1 MDILI
6 ESFQYG
12 IVPTIIILIAFLVT
26 KYLDN
31 KKEREIAKKSIKVNA
46 EILDCFNNLNEYLKR
61 ITRDII
67 EKEDD
72 KCAAAIRSSFKSM
85 AHSLSK
91 FAIFTIISN
100 NVKTNRDNIV
110 DNIHNTVYA
119 EFSTV
124 YNELLLY
131 NFSDHNIADYIQ
143 EEWKDQLISDLINII
158 FDEDKDKEQRIYNA
172 HNKINVRVGNYIS
185 YVNKKFLENDKS
197 R

>member
-1 MDILI
+1 MEILLD
-6 ESFQYG
+6 SFQYG
-12 IVPTIIILIAFLVT
+12 IVPTLIILIAFLIT

-61 ITRDII
+61 ITKDII

-72 KCAAAIRSSFKSM
+72 KCAAAIRSSFKAM
-85 AHSLSK
+85 AHSISK

-100 NVKTNRDNIV
+100 NIRSNRENIIDNI
-110 DNIHNTVYA
+110 NNTVYS

-131 NFSDHNIADYIQ
+131 NYDGHNIANYVKD
-143 EEWKDQLISDLINII
+143 EWKEQLISDLKNII
-158 FDEDKDKEQRIYNA
+158 FDENNTKESRIYNV
-172 HNKINVRVGNYIS
+172 HNKINLRVSNYIS

-197 R
+197 K

>member
-1 MDILI
+1 MEILI

-12 IVPTIIILIAFLVT
+12 IVPTLIILVAFLIT

-72 KCAAAIRSSFKSM
+72 KCAAAIRSSFRSM
-85 AHSLSK
+85 AHAISK

-100 NVKTNRDNIV
+100 NVKTNRENIL
-110 DNIHNTVYA
+110 DNIHNTVYS
-119 EFSTV
+119 EFATV

-131 NFSDHNIADYIQ
+131 NFADHNIADYIQ
-143 EEWKDQLISDLINII
+143 EEWKEQIVSDLKNII
-158 FDEDKDKEQRIYNA
+158 FDENNSKENRIYTV
-172 HNKINVRVGNYIS
+172 HNKINLRVGNYIS

>member
-1 MDILI
+1 MEILI

-12 IVPTIIILIAFLVT
+12 IVPTLIVLTAFLIT

-31 KKEREIAKKSIKVNA
+31 KKERELAKKSIKVNA

-72 KCAAAIRSSFKSM
+72 KCAAAIRSSFRSM
-85 AHSLSK
+85 AHAISK

-100 NVKTNRDNIV
+100 NVKTNRENIL
-110 DNIHNTVYA
+110 DNIHNTVYS
-119 EFSTV
+119 EFATV

-131 NFSDHNIADYIQ
+131 NFADHNIADYIQ
-143 EEWKDQLISDLINII
+143 EDWKEQIVSDLKNII
-158 FDEDKDKEQRIYNA
+158 FDENNSKENRIYTV
-172 HNKINVRVGNYIS
+172 HNKINLRVGNYIS

>member
-1 MDILI
+1 MEILI

-12 IVPTIIILIAFLVT
+12 IVPTLIVLTAFLVT

-72 KCAAAIRSSFKSM
+72 KCAAAIRSSFRAM
-85 AHSLSK
+85 AHSISK

-100 NVKTNRDNIV
+100 NVKTNRENILDNIQ
-110 DNIHNTVYA
+110 NTVYS
-119 EFSTV
+119 EFATV

-131 NFSDHNIADYIQ
+131 SFSDHNIADYIQ
-143 EEWKDQLISDLINII
+143 EDWKEQIVSDLKNII
-158 FDEDKDKEQRIYNA
+158 FDEDNSKENRIYTV
-172 HNKINVRVGNYIS
+172 HNKINLRVGNYIS

>member
-1 MDILI
+1 MEILI

-12 IVPTIIILIAFLVT
+12 IVPTLIVLTAFLVT

-31 KKEREIAKKSIKVNA
+31 KKERELAKKSIKVNA

-72 KCAAAIRSSFKSM
+72 KCAAAIRSSFRSM
-85 AHSLSK
+85 AHAISK

-100 NVKTNRDNIV
+100 NVKTNRENIL
-110 DNIHNTVYA
+110 DNIHNTVYS
-119 EFSTV
+119 EFATV

-143 EEWKDQLISDLINII
+143 EDWKEQIVSDLKNII
-158 FDEDKDKEQRIYNA
+158 FDENNSKENRIYTV
-172 HNKINVRVGNYIS
+172 HNKINLRVGNYIS

>member
-1 MDILI
+1 MEILI

-12 IVPTIIILIAFLVT
+12 IVPTLIILVAFLIT

-72 KCAAAIRSSFKSM
+72 KCVAAIRSSFKAM
-85 AHSLSK
+85 AHSISK

-100 NVKTNRDNIV
+100 NVKTNRENII
-110 DNIHNTVYA
+110 DNIHNTVYS
-119 EFSTV
+119 EFATV

-131 NFSDHNIADYIQ
+131 SFADHNIADYIQ
-143 EEWKDQLISDLINII
+143 EEWKDQLISDLKHII
-158 FDEDKDKEQRIYNA
+158 FDEDNTKENRIYNI
-172 HNKINVRVGNYIS
+172 HNKINLRVSNYIS
-185 YVNKKFLENDKS
+185 YVSKKFLENDKS

>member
-1 MDILI
+1 MEILLD
-6 ESFQYG
+6 SFQYG
-12 IVPTIIILIAFLVT
+12 IVPTLIILIAFLIT
-26 KYLDN
+26 KYLDT

-61 ITRDII
+61 ITKDII

-72 KCAAAIRSSFKSM
+72 KCAAAIRSSFKAM
-85 AHSLSK
+85 AHSISK

-100 NVKTNRDNIV
+100 NIRSNRENIIDNI
-110 DNIHNTVYA
+110 NNTVYS

-131 NFSDHNIADYIQ
+131 NYDGHNIANYVKD
-143 EEWKDQLISDLINII
+143 EWKEQLISDLKNII
-158 FDEDKDKEQRIYNA
+158 FDENNSKENRIYNV
-172 HNKINVRVGNYIS
+172 HNKVNVRVGNYIS

-197 R
+197 K